1 MAVNACF
8 GNCTAYPIG
17 LRPHN
22 GIDLNAPMNT
32 YVRAAGQGTVTW
44 AGRASDTSTL
54 RTYGKYIDIVHTN
67 ENPQTTGS
75 NDKFIKTRYAHLD
88 SVDKY
93 SGSTV
98 SNGTTIGK
106 SGKSGYK
113 DLGGGVIDYNLYAA
127 HLHFEVL
134 VGPYNTGS
142 NWTRVQPLKYYPGKT
157 CACGISFNSF
167 STDVSNIANIRSIGI
182 FVNEEYFI
190 DVESL
195 LSMSS
200 KELERYGISDD
211 KVAKFNELIK
221 SDEEI
226 YNIYNDKLEMLIQSN

>member
-1 MAVNACF
+1 M
-8 GNCTAYPIG
+8 
-17 LRPHN
+17 
-22 GIDLNAPMNT
+22 
-32 YVRAAGQGTVTW
+32 
-44 AGRASDTSTL
+44 AGRPKIKASNITPS
-54 RTYGKYIDIVHTN
+54 IPN
-67 ENPQTTGS
+67 NFANGS
-75 NDKFIKTRYAHLD
+75 KKLE
-88 SVDKY
+88 KW
-93 SGSTV
+93 V
-98 SNGTTIGK
+98 SNVK
-106 SGKSGYK
+106 SPI
-113 DLGGGVIDYNLYAA
+113 VI
-127 HLHFEVL
+127 FL

-157 CACGISFNSF
+157 CACGISYNSF
-167 STDVSNIANIRSIGI
+167 STDVSIIANIRSIGK

-200 KELERYGISDD
+200 KELERYGISDE